1 MILTEGKKKDRQGLQ
16 SGIQEGRCGDQ
27 AGVAVRSAR
36 RRRRR
41 RRKRV
46 MERRESQT
54 QGALRVDRDTVIE
67 GPRLL
72 LEGRSGGY

>member
-1 MILTEGKKKDRQGLQ
+1 M
-16 SGIQEGRCGDQ
+16 
-27 AGVAVRSAR
+27 RSAR
-36 RRRRR
+36 RRRKR

-54 QGALRVDRDTVIE
+54 QGALRVDRDIVIE

-72 LEGRSGGY
+72 LEGRQVRWLLRWGAVLHTGAGDLKAGWLKTQLKLQ